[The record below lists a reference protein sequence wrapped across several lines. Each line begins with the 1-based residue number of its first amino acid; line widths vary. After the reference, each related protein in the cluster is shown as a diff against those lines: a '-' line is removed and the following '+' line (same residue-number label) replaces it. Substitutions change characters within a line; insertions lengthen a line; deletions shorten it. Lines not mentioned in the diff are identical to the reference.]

1 MIQRVKSKT
10 VTMED
15 VAKAA
20 GVSRMTVSRALRADG
35 SVSENTRERILKIVN
50 KMNYLPDQMAGSL
63 SSKRSGFVATL
74 VPSLNLSLIHI

>member
-1 MIQRVKSKT
+1 MIQRVKSKS

-35 SVSENTRERILKIVN
+35 SVSESTRERILKIVN

-63 SSKRSGFVATL
+63 SSKRSGFVG
-74 VPSLNLSLIHI
+74 HIGSVFE